1 MRLLPSNH
9 FLQDNPLVLER
20 LELAFGKENV
30 KIK

>member
-1 MRLLPSNH
+1 MRVRNKAN
-9 FLQDNPLVLER
+9 FLQDRSMVLER